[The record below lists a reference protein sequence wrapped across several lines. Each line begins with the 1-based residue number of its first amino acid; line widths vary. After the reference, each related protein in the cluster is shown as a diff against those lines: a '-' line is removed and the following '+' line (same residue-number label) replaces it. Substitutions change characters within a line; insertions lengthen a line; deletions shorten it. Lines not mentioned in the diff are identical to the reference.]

1 MARADKV
8 AFGQFIPADTPVHA
22 LDPRAKILMTAA
34 VIVLLFVTSS
44 VASFL
49 LWLLLLLFLSRL

>member
-22 LDPRAKILMTAA
+22 LDPRAKITQANTPNRFALPRM
-34 VIVLLFVTSS
+34 
-44 VASFL
+44 
-49 LWLLLLLFLSRL
+49 